1 MSLYNK
7 CHRGERYGFN
17 KKRRAYLQVKEV
29 KENDTKADCGYFGNR
44 SKTVSKWETGRG
56 FPDISYITELANI
69 FGVSEKILL
78 SGNLTQNTE
87 EVGNMKKN

>member
-1 MSLYNK
+1 MDLTKS
-7 CHRGERYGFN
+7 GELICKLR
-17 KKRRAYLQVKEV
+17 KSRKMTQKQI
-29 KENDTKADCGYFGNR
+29 ADILGIEA
-44 SKTVSKWETGRG
+44 KTVSKWETGRG
-56 FPDISYITELANI
+56 FPDISYVTELADI